1 MRAFKL
7 VFRFLS
13 PWKLDTNSVSQRG
26 RYRPLGGV
34 GDLQGGAVSNFLF
47 EGALNTHKGG
57 VIKMLIK
64 NKIIIYKIHYI
75 LQFYVLSQETIVQK
89 NI

>member
-1 MRAFKL
+1 M
-7 VFRFLS
+7 
-13 PWKLDTNSVSQRG
+13 
-26 RYRPLGGV
+26 
-34 GDLQGGAVSNFLF
+34 SNFLF
-47 EGALNTHKGG
+47 EGALNTHKRG

-64 NKIIIYKIHYI
+64 NKIIYKIHYI

>member
-1 MRAFKL
+1 MCHAA
-7 VFRFLS
+7 S
-13 PWKLDTNSVSQRG
+13 IIYISVSQRG

-89 NI
+89 NT

>member
-1 MRAFKL
+1 M
-7 VFRFLS
+7 
-13 PWKLDTNSVSQRG
+13 
-26 RYRPLGGV
+26 
-34 GDLQGGAVSNFLF
+34 SNFLF
-47 EGALNTHKGG
+47 EGAMNTHKGG